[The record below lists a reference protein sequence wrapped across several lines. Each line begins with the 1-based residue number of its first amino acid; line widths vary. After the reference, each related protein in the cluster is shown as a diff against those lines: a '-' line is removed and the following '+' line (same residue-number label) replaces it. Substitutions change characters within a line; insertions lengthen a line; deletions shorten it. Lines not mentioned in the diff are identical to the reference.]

1 MKWPSERFQDGSS
14 RQRTGILKQRYVAPD
29 VLLGNEDFGPD
40 ADMWSFGCVAAETA
54 LRRPLFVPN
63 ARGSSGE
70 GALTNCV
77 KIARKEPS
85 AVLVLTEHANLLGTP
100 ESDSNAFQFLMSLPN
115 IKEFFG
121 GNEFF
126 GVDTWIV
133 SAWPPKRL
141 QGCPPQLLDLVE
153 RTLRWSPAERL
164 TAEQASL
171 HPFLAAS
178 ALSSRIAVGTG
189 KNGSGSIVDGFL
201 DAEVLQYLQG
211 CPALAQ
217 LYEACLENNFEPNK
231 CISQEEGALRMKRE
245 FVGYVDANN
254 PPQCA
259 SLNSDAKLPLIASE
273 RLISFVAALRRG
285 AETWLHELTRR
296 VREAIRRERLPA
308 DFLKGNGKIF
318 MEEDFADNAFVY
330 ASIQV
335 LRIGE
340 REDGWHTDGGASLL
354 HAGLTLFGTR
364 SLLVELDQ
372 PKKHIIELEQR
383 PGSFY
388 VGNLCAL
395 NHNVRHYAA
404 PEGTFSPRHGHTMY
418 EPVQIAV
425 MLRSD
430 VYRQSRAR
438 KIDAIPGPGELF
450 RIVNTETAKHLADK
464 PLYLPDLRA
473 ILAEG

>member
-40 ADMWSFGCVAAETA
+40 ADMWSFGCVAAELS
-54 LRRPLFVPN
+54 LRKPLFVPN

-85 AVLVLTEHANLLGTP
+85 AVRVLTEHANLLGTP
-100 ESDSNAFQFLMSLPN
+100 EPDSNAFKFLRSLPN

-126 GVDTWIV
+126 GVRRR
-133 SAWPPKRL
+133 KRW

-178 ALSSRIAVGTG
+178 ALSSRIAVRTG

-201 DAEVLQYLQG
+201 DAEVLTYLQG

-217 LYEACLENNFEPNK
+217 LYEACVDSNFEPNK

-273 RLISFVAALRRG
+273 RLSRFVIALRRG

-372 PKKHIIELEQR
+372 PTKHIIELEQR

-404 PEGTFSPRHGHTMY
+404 SEGTFSPRHGHTMY

-450 RIVNTETAKHLADK
+450 RIVNTETAKHLAEK
-464 PLYLPDLRA
+464 PFPLPDLA
-473 ILAEG
+473 SVLAERGES

>member
-1 MKWPSERFQDGSS
+1 M
-14 RQRTGILKQRYVAPD
+14 
-29 VLLGNEDFGPD
+29 LLGNEDFGPD
-40 ADMWSFGCVAAETA
+40 ADMWSFGCVAAELS
-54 LRRPLFVPN
+54 LRKPLFVPN

-85 AVLVLTEHANLLGTP
+85 AVSVLREHANLLGTP
-100 ESDSNAFQFLMSLPN
+100 APDSNAFNFLRSLPN

-126 GVDTWIV
+126 GVRRR
-133 SAWPPKRL
+133 KRL
-141 QGCPPQLLDLVE
+141 QCCTPQLVDLVE

-178 ALSSRIAVGTG
+178 ALSSRIAVRTG

-201 DAEVLQYLQG
+201 DTDVLNYLQG

-217 LYEACLENNFEPNK
+217 LYEACLDSNFEPNK

-245 FVGYVDANN
+245 FVGYVDAKN

-273 RLISFVAALRRG
+273 RLSSFVIALRRG

-335 LRIGE
+335 LRIGA

-404 PEGTFSPRHGHTMY
+404 SEGTFSPRHGHTMF

-430 VYRQSRAR
+430 VFRQSRAR

-450 RIVNTETAKHLADK
+450 RIVNTETAKHLAEK
-464 PLYLPDLRA
+464 PFPLPDLA
-473 ILAEG
+473 SVLAERGVS